1 MRRLAIALILI
12 AAACNRAAPPPVP
25 SLRLGLI
32 TGASGATAAWGDAI
46 RRGAQMAVDE
56 HNARRRAKHIDL
68 IVLDDQGK
76 PEESALAAERLIHS
90 DDVAA
95 IVGCD
100 TTGRSLAVS
109 PICERAQIAMI
120 SPTAS
125 GPSLTV
131 NKRFTFR
138 VCATDDNE
146 AVAVA
151 RLTLERLRAKRVAI
165 LRDTKND
172 YAVGMA
178 ETFTR
183 EFVRGGGKIVA
194 SLDYVE
200 GDSDFRAQLT
210 AAKTAEPDALF
221 VPGYYGDVAQI
232 ASQSRDLGIT
242 IPLVGGSGWDS
253 PKLLEIG
260 GGALEGCWFASG
272 MRSGSPRFVDGFRK
286 RYGTE
291 PDAANAEAYDAATIA
306 CNAIAKAGTNR
317 LAVRN
322 AIAATKDYSGAS
334 GRITIGPDGNARKPL
349 AVFKVEG
356 GRFIEMESIAP

>member
-1 MRRLAIALILI
+1 
-12 AAACNRAAPPPVP
+12 
-25 SLRLGLI
+25 
-32 TGASGATAAWGDAI
+32 
-46 RRGAQMAVDE
+46 MAVDE
-56 HNARRRAKHIDL
+56 HNARRHAKRIEL

-76 PEESALAAERLIHS
+76 PEESALAAERLINS
-90 DDVAA
+90 DNVAA
-95 IVGCD
+95 IIGCD
-100 TTGRSLAVS
+100 TTGRSLAAS
-109 PICERAQIAMI
+109 PICERAGIAMI

-125 GPSLTV
+125 GPSLTAG
-131 NKRFTFR
+131 KRFTFR

-151 RLTLERLRAKRVAI
+151 RLTLERLHAKRVAI

-183 EFVRGGGKIVA
+183 ELLRGGGQIVA

-210 AAKTAEPDALF
+210 AAKAVEPDALF

-232 ASQSRDLGIT
+232 AAQSRDLGMT
-242 IPLVGGSGWDS
+242 TPLVGGSGWDS
-253 PKLLEIG
+253 PKLIEIG
-260 GGALEGCWFASG
+260 GDALEGSWFASG
-272 MRSGSPRFVDGFRK
+272 MRSASPRFVDGFRK

-334 GRITIGPDGNARKPL
+334 GRITIGTDGNARKPL
-349 AVFKVEG
+349 AVFKIESG
-356 GRFIEMESIAP
+356 HFTEMESIAP